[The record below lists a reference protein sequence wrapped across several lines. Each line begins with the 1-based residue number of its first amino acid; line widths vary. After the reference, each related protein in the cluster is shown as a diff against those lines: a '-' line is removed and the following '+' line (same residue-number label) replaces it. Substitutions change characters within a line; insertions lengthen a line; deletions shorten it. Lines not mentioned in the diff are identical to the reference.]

1 VRSTGG
7 RPSDGCVTR
16 ASLACVPCGCAWPDG
31 RYDAHVTT
39 TEPGD
44 RRPQLDRPPGDRYL
58 PREAGRSEGRIA
70 WPPIAVAVGG
80 ALAYTILGG
89 ILSITAGLIV
99 VAGFAGWLL
108 GKLVAGPPKAA
119 GLAIITIVVGLLG
132 IWLFSRI
139 EGGALD
145 PLSYLDEVQGWPL
158 VLLQLGV
165 GGGLAAASSR

>member
-1 VRSTGG
+1 M
-7 RPSDGCVTR
+7 
-16 ASLACVPCGCAWPDG
+16 L
-31 RYDAHVTT
+31 HVTT

-58 PREAGRSEGRIA
+58 PGKDGPTEARIA
-70 WPPIAVAVGG
+70 WPPIAVAVAG
-80 ALAYTILGG
+80 ALGYTILGG

-99 VAGFAGWLL
+99 VAGFVGWLL
-108 GKLVAGPPKAA
+108 GKVVAGPPKAA
-119 GLAIITIVVGLLG
+119 GIAIVTIAVGLLG
-132 IWLFSRI
+132 IWLFGRI

-158 VLLQLGV
+158 VLLQLVV

>member
-1 VRSTGG
+1 
-7 RPSDGCVTR
+7 
-16 ASLACVPCGCAWPDG
+16 
-31 RYDAHVTT
+31 VTT

-44 RRPQLDRPPGDRYL
+44 RRPQLDRPPGDRYTARDEDRT
-58 PREAGRSEGRIA
+58 PGRIV
-70 WPPIAVAVGG
+70 WPPVAVAIGG
-80 ALAYTILGG
+80 ALAYTVLGG

-108 GKLVAGPPKAA
+108 GKLVAGPPRAA
-119 GLAIITIVVGLLG
+119 GLAIVTIVVGLLG
-132 IWLFSRI
+132 IWLFGRI

-158 VLLQLGV
+158 VLLQLLV